1 MKYVHD
7 PIGSTDFKYWEASV
21 LADFSEEDIK
31 RGAKRAEDW
40 KGFMGL
46 GDFRG
51 LCRKERNH
59 LSHSQFKALPHKAM
73 EGNEIQLDYEN
84 EKGARIMSGG
94 INKVIII
101 GNVGNDPEVKRIDN
115 GNAVANF
122 SIATSET
129 WKDKDSGQ
137 KQEKTE
143 WHRIVVWGRLAE
155 IIEQY
160 VKKGLKTLFG
170 RQATD

>member
-1 MKYVHD
+1 
-7 PIGSTDFKYWEASV
+7 
-21 LADFSEEDIK
+21 
-31 RGAKRAEDW
+31 
-40 KGFMGL
+40 
-46 GDFRG
+46 
-51 LCRKERNH
+51 
-59 LSHSQFKALPHKAM
+59 
-73 EGNEIQLDYEN
+73 
-84 EKGARIMSGG
+84 MSGG

-160 VKKGLKTLFG
+160 VKKRLKTLFG